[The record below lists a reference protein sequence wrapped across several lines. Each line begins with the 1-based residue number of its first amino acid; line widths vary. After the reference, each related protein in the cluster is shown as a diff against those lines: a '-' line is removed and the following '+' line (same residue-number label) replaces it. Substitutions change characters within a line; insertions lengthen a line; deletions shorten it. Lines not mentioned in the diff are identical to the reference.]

1 MVCQNMVGKLF
12 KSEKNIW
19 LRLKIRQNKKFL
31 KFFSI
36 LVTVNPMTLV
46 VTFFH
51 LHLHPFDCDHLFQ
64 LSQQMNFEYGV
75 VVDHDSVDDDHDDH
89 VHELD
94 ALPEENAY

>member
-1 MVCQNMVGKLF
+1 MVFQNMVGKLDKLD
-12 KSEKNIW
+12 KSMAES
-19 LRLKIRQNKKFL
+19 QNKTKFSTL
-31 KFFSI
+31 CSI

-46 VTFFH
+46 LTLYH
-51 LHLHPFDCDHLFQ
+51 LHFHPFDCDHLFQ
-64 LSQQMNFEYGV
+64 LSHQMNFEYGV